1 MKGLYKGFLANV
13 VRSVGGALVLAL
25 VSVKTSAQARI
36 DLCYSPFKE
45 KTLLQRC
52 FTTEPR
58 CTFSSRLKRQELLLP
73 APLFFCQM
81 RSEVILFPEAC

>member
-36 DLCYSPFKE
+36 NLCYSPFKE

-58 CTFSSRLKRQELLLP
+58 CTFSSETR
-73 APLFFCQM
+73 PLGQRVFGCVGL
-81 RSEVILFPEAC
+81 RSKVAL